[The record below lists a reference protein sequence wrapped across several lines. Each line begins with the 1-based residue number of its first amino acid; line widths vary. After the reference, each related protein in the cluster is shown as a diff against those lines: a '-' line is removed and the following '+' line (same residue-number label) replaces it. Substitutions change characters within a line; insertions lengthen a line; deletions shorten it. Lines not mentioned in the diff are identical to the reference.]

1 MNDTDLCYLSGVEL
15 RRLYERRELSPV
27 EVTEAVL
34 RRIEALDSRLNAFV
48 TVTPERALAE
58 ARAAE
63 AAFASAEDPP
73 PLAGIPGSLKD
84 LTATRGI
91 RTTRGSLLTADWIPD
106 FDAPLAE
113 RLRDAGMVLLGKTN
127 TPELGWKGDSGN
139 RVVGPTHN
147 PWGHGRTAGGSS
159 GGAAAAVVAG
169 MGVLAQGTDGAGS
182 IRIPAGFSGAFG
194 FKPSWG
200 RVPQHPASVVET
212 LSHAGPITRT
222 VGDAVQMLEVMLG
235 PDARDR
241 TSMPAEPLALDEIDA
256 RRGWAA
262 RGLVARP
269 RVRGRRCPS
278 RRDRT
283 GGGPSLRGSRLHH

>member
-34 RRIEALDSRLNAFV
+34 RRIESLDSRLNAFV

-127 TPELGWKGDSGN
+127 TPEMGWKGDSGN

-147 PWGHGRTAGGSS
+147 PWRHGCTAGGSS
-159 GGAAAAVVAG
+159 GGAAAG
-169 MGVLAQGTDGAGS
+169 E
-182 IRIPAGFSGAFG
+182 
-194 FKPSWG
+194 PS
-200 RVPQHPASVVET
+200 
-212 LSHAGPITRT
+212 
-222 VGDAVQMLEVMLG
+222 
-235 PDARDR
+235 
-241 TSMPAEPLALDEIDA
+241 
-256 RRGWAA
+256 
-262 RGLVARP
+262 
-269 RVRGRRCPS
+269 
-278 RRDRT
+278 
-283 GGGPSLRGSRLHH
+283 